1 MAWWQRITTCLAATA
16 VLVAP
21 IGPAESAPEPTGGSR
36 FAVQSDPA
44 RAAYDQ
50 AQLRVAALSANSTR
64 LTEAAQM
71 AADEAERLRAA
82 VGDEDGGFLSAIGG
96 LLDSEPSDLDRA
108 AEAADNA
115 EHARGLA
122 DLGATALAD
131 AIDAAED
138 ARLDWERAER
148 RQQRAE
154 AAWTADEAAQAAIQR
169 SAFSAS
175 YDVVDAGQDR
185 RNHQAQRAWHRQL
198 RAVARNAVVPPPARD
213 LADPDDLPA
222 PLEPVRDVRNDLTP
236 GVAEVDLPGSAPVTV
251 LPAETVRAVSEAF
264 HRVGAAAP
272 DTLDPTA
279 YTCGG
284 LVAQAWTAIP
294 LPADAEGQWDQLS
307 PVPVGSVLPGDV
319 VLLGSR
325 DDGIDATGLYVG
337 AGRAVV
343 ADPETGVAA
352 VRPLGDDLLGAR
364 RPGIE
369 SQRHHA
375 DAPSGGRCG
384 LDPAASEGGP
394 LTLPM
399 SPGSYVLTTDFG
411 ETGDL
416 WSSGEHTGLD
426 FGAPTGTPVVAAGPG
441 VVTLEHPDWAGNLV
455 RIDHGGGVET
465 WYAHLA
471 STELVTG
478 DLIEAGEPVGLVG
491 DLGNTTGP
499 HLHFEVRLDG
509 AAYDPGPVLGLSEGP
524 DTALCPAIAGGTALL
539 PCDAAIAVR
548 LLSTTDATALDG
560 G

>member
-1 MAWWQRITTCLAATA
+1 MAWLQRVTTCLAATV

-21 IGPAESAPEPTGGSR
+21 IGPAEAAPEPPTLSR
-36 FAVQSDPA
+36 SAMQSNSA

-50 AQLRVAALSANSTR
+50 AQLRVSALSANSTR
-64 LTEAAQM
+64 LTEAAEI
-71 AADEAERLRAA
+71 AAAEAERLRAA
-82 VGDEDGGFLSAIGG
+82 VSDDDGGFVSAIGG
-96 LLDSEPSDLDRA
+96 LLDSDPSELDRA

-115 EHARGLA
+115 ELA
-122 DLGATALAD
+122 HEFAERGATALAD

-169 SAFSAS
+169 SEFVAS
-175 YDVVDAGQDR
+175 YDVADAGQDR

-198 RAVARNAVVPPPARD
+198 RAVAHNAIVPPPARE
-213 LADPDDLPA
+213 LADPEDLPT
-222 PLEPVRDVRNDLTP
+222 PLEPVHGPDDDLSP

-264 HRVGAAAP
+264 HRVGTTAP
-272 DTLDPTA
+272 DTIDPTA

-284 LVAQAWTAIP
+284 LVAQAWTALR
-294 LPADAEGQWDQLS
+294 LPADASGQWDQLRA
-307 PVPVGSVLPGDV
+307 VPLGSVVPGDV
-319 VLLGSR
+319 VLLGSS

-337 AGRAVV
+337 NGQAVV

-352 VRPLGDDLLGAR
+352 VRPLGDDLLGLR
-364 RPGIE
+364 RPGVAA
-369 SQRHHA
+369 QGHRA

-384 LDPAASEGGP
+384 LDPATSEGGP
-394 LTLPM
+394 LTSPM
-399 SPGSYVLTTDFG
+399 RPDSYVLTTDFG

-426 FGAPTGTPVVAAGPG
+426 FAAPTGTPVVAAGPG
-441 VVTLEHPDWAGNLV
+441 VVTLEHPAWAGNLV

-465 WYAHLA
+465 WYAHLSA
-471 STELVTG
+471 TDLVTG
-478 DLIEAGEPVGLVG
+478 DLVEAGDPVGLVG

-509 AAYDPGPVLGLSEGP
+509 SPYDPGPVLGLSEGP
-524 DTALCPAIAGGTALL
+524 DTALCPAIPGGTALL

-548 LLSTTDATALDG
+548 LLSTTDATAVDG